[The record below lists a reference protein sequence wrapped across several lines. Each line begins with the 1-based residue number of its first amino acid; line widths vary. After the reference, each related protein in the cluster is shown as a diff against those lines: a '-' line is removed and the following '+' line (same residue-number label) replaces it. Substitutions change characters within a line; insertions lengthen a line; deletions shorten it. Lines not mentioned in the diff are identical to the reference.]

1 MNILQTPQN
10 EGFKAFF
17 TKQDKPII
25 AMQYARQNAKFNRN
39 QSSLYAD
46 NLIKKSHFSGAL
58 HFAQTDYELDE
69 DKRYFD
75 LDLSSAYMT
84 WVLNYKRGNFDY
96 YVGGSKEYFQ
106 KYNYFKFRKHENEG
120 LNTYRIKFAV
130 KTNGLQNSKIY
141 RKWIVKTM
149 KVRSLIMSNKEIAGT
164 ISIPNVKN
172 MVNRFLEDVQG
183 YEEHFVEIAG
193 IVRSSGANSVYINEE
208 NIVKAM
214 RVKNGISDEAV
225 NAKLMLNSST
235 GYLAI
240 ADKVLYYTMVN
251 HVKAVV
257 FDLIE
262 YIERWNLS
270 HPDDDRIDI
279 VAANTDGITIYAD
292 KRLELVL
299 ESILDYEFNDKSP
312 FKFII
317 KNIYTLDEAHVTPND
332 VRMKKVS

>member
-1 MNILQTPQN
+1 MNTLQTPQN

-17 TKQDKPII
+17 TKHDKPII
-25 AMQYARQNAKFNRN
+25 AMQYARQNAKYNRN

-46 NLIKKSHFSGAL
+46 NLIKNSHFSGAL
-58 HFAQTDYELDE
+58 HFANTDYELDE

-75 LDLSSAYMT
+75 LDLSSAYIT
-84 WVLNYKRGNFDY
+84 WTLNYKRGNFDY

-106 KYNYFKFRKHENEG
+106 RYDYFKFNRHENEG

-130 KTNGLQNSKIY
+130 KTDGLQNSKIY

-149 KVRSLIMSNKEIAGT
+149 KVNSLIMSNKEIAGT
-164 ISIPNVKN
+164 ISIPNIKN

-183 YEEHFVEIAG
+183 YEEHVVEIAG
-193 IVRSSGANSVYINEE
+193 IVRSTGLNSVFINED

-214 RVKNGISDEAV
+214 RIKNSSHEDSDL
-225 NAKLMLNSST
+225 AKLMLNSST

-240 ADKVLYYTMVN
+240 ADKILYYTMVN

-262 YIERWNLS
+262 YIERWNIRR
-270 HPDDDRIDI
+270 PDDTIDI

-292 KRLELVL
+292 KRLELIL
-299 ESILDYEFNDKSP
+299 ESILEHEFNDKSP
-312 FKFII
+312 FKFRI
-317 KNIYTLDEAHVTPND
+317 KNIYTLDEAHFTPND

>member
-17 TKQDKPII
+17 TKRDEPII

-75 LDLSSAYMT
+75 LDLASAYMT
-84 WVLNYKRGNFDY
+84 WALNYGRGNFDY

-106 KYNYFKFRKHENEG
+106 RYDYFKFNRHENEG

-130 KTNGLQNSKIY
+130 KTNGLQKSKIY

-149 KVRSLIMSNKEIAGT
+149 KVNSLIMSNKEIAGT
-164 ISIPNVKN
+164 ISIPNIKN

-193 IVRSSGANSVYINEE
+193 IVRSTGLNSVFINED

-214 RVKNGISDEAV
+214 RIKNSNHEDSGLV
-225 NAKLMLNSST
+225 KLMLNSST

-240 ADKVLYYTMVN
+240 ADKILYYTMVN

-262 YIERWNLS
+262 YIERWNIRR
-270 HPDDDRIDI
+270 PDYNIDI

-292 KRLELVL
+292 KHLELIL
-299 ESILDYEFNDKSP
+299 ESILEHEFNDKSP
-312 FKFII
+312 FKFRI

-332 VRMKKVS
+332 VRMKKVN